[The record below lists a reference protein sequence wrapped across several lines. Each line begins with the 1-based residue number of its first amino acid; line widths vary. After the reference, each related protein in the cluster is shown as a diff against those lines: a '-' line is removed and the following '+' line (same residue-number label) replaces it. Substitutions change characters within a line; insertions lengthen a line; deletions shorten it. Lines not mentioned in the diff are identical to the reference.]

1 MLGFG
6 TPRSEFLKLPVPAF
20 VIRHPSVGAF
30 LIDSGFHA
38 SVSTSPAENLGRI
51 ATRFASPKVEPGKD
65 LPSQLRDRGL
75 DPKRSPLIVMTHLHF
90 DHTSGMAEFP
100 GATFVIS
107 ETEWEAAIGDSRPIL
122 RGYRPQHYDYAFDYR
137 TLSYDIDSIS
147 SYASFGRTFDLFGDG
162 SVRLAS
168 TPGHTAGHQSVI
180 CRLADRD
187 LVIAGDAIYTIGQL
201 ERRTRAAAPCR
212 PPQLAALDARA
223 AAVRAHLPAGHDPAG
238 SRPRALGR
246 PRRALRVATA
256 HRGALFG
263 LFRRGALGPV
273 ARALDCLAPAPEQ
286 MLALSGGHRRLVA
299 RRLAPHLRDL
309 LGGPDLGPD
318 SRQIGST
325 QTPSSR

>member
-1 MLGFG
+1 MKVRAETNPLSGPLPGGRDGATVSVEPILTGTMESPRAWLEGPRRLTTLRMLGFG
-6 TPRSEFLKLPVPAF
+6 TPRSEFLKLPVPAYL
-20 VIRHPSVGAF
+20 IRHPSVGAF

-75 DPKRSPLIVMTHLHF
+75 DPKSIPLIVMTHLHF

-147 SYASFGRTFDLFGDG
+147 SYASFGRSFDLFGDG

-201 ERRTRAAAPCR
+201 SGAPEPPRPVDRHNWRRSMRELQQFARTY
-212 PPQLAALDARA
+212 PQATI
-223 AAVRAHLPAGHDPAG
+223 LPGHDPEHWAG
-238 SRPRALGR
+238 
-246 PRRALRVATA
+246 
-256 HRGALFG
+256 
-263 LFRRGALGPV
+263 
-273 ARALDCLAPAPEQ
+273 LDE
-286 MLALSGGHRRLVA
+286 RYE
-299 RRLAPHLRDL
+299 
-309 LGGPDLGPD
+309 
-318 SRQIGST
+318 
-325 QTPSSR
+325 